1 MSMNRFGAVYTAVPS
16 LYQGSVAADFGG
28 QTVIETAMDR
38 AVDAIV
44 ASMPERIFQQVQ
56 EIDLEQV
63 VRRGVAGT
71 TVLPATS
78 MKPLVFGSV
87 RVWRGDR
94 LEFDIRPSVG
104 SSSNGIPDISASLF
118 SVVLATGVVTLID
131 PLANE
136 EVVYVSAEVDT
147 ENAAYSVP
155 SIARMVAV
163 GAAGQLGEVLYSEGN
178 QEWRLVEM
186 YRTAFDDYLKGLQAG
201 SVIPDE
207 VRRGRYWSSPAPLSG
222 ISGSVELIRG

>member
-1 MSMNRFGAVYTAVPS
+1 MSMNRFGAVFGGVVS
-16 LYQGSVAADFGG
+16 LYHDTVAADYGG

-44 ASMPERIFQQVQ
+44 ASMSERTFQQIQ

-71 TVLPATS
+71 TVLPATT
-78 MKPLVFGSV
+78 MKPLIGGSV

-94 LEFDIRPSVG
+94 LQFEVRPSVG
-104 SSSNGIPDISASLF
+104 ITSNGLPDIAASQF
-118 SVVLATGVVTLID
+118 STALSTGVVTVVNG
-131 PLANE
+131 LADE

-155 SIARMVAV
+155 SIARMVCI
-163 GAAGQLGEVLYSEGN
+163 GAAGQLGEILYSEGN

-186 YRTAFDDYLKGLQAG
+186 YRTTFDDYLEGLQSG

-207 VRRGRYWSSPAPLSG
+207 VRRARYWSSPTPLSG
-222 ISGSVELIRG
+222 ISGSVELPRG